1 MAAGLSCADVARELN
16 RSEHWVRRHYQKLHR
31 EQGFP
36 KPLLSGGELVWDCLH
51 LQAWKDRKLPP
62 SLKRTVRILRLAEAA
77 IVAVNGGVHSD
88 VAADELRLSQRLG
101 LVSEEEVTS

>member
-1 MAAGLSCADVARELN
+1 MAAGLSCAEVARELH
-16 RSEHWVRRHYQKLHR
+16 RSEDWLRRHHAKLHR

-51 LQAWKDRKLPP
+51 LQAWKDAKLPP

-77 IVAVNGGVHSD
+77 IVATAGGIPSD
-88 VAADELRLSQRLG
+88 VAASELRLSQKLG
-101 LVSEEEVTS
+101 LITEEEGA

>member
-16 RSEHWVRRHYQKLHR
+16 RSEAWLRRNYTKLGR

-51 LQAWKDRKLPP
+51 FQAWKDRRLPP
-62 SLKRTVRILRLAEAA
+62 SLKRMVRTLRLAEAA
-77 IVAVNGGVHSD
+77 IMAADGGIPSE
-88 VAADELRLSQRLG
+88 VAADELELSRRLG
-101 LVSEEEVTS
+101 LVTEEQA

>member
-36 KPLLSGGELVWDCLH
+36 KPLLSGGELVWDPVH
-51 LQAWKDRKLPP
+51 LQAWKDRRLPP

-77 IVAVNGGVHSD
+77 IVATAGGIPND
-88 VAADELRLSQRLG
+88 VAASELRLSQKLG
-101 LVSEEEVTS
+101 LITEEEGAS